1 MSPRRAVI
9 ESDVVRAAR
18 EIFWRQGYSNTSM
31 ADLEM
36 ATGLGRSR
44 IHSVYGGKRKL
55 FSRALED
62 YLDDVAHPM
71 LLPLEAEGAGRAEL
85 ADHFLGLARIIRRLA
100 VCDVSPGCM
109 VLNTVMEL
117 FVLGEEASE
126 AVRGYQQRTRQAFL
140 HALRSDSVAGP
151 DARADLLVLAQI
163 GVIVSSKL
171 DAEDAAQQAELEAAQ
186 IKSW

>member
-18 EIFWRQGYSNTSM
+18 EIFWRQGYSNTSL
-31 ADLEM
+31 ADLERV
-36 ATGLGRSR
+36 TGLRRSR
-44 IHSVYGGKRKL
+44 IHSVYGGKRRL

-71 LLPLEAEGAGRAEL
+71 LLPLEADGAGRAEL
-85 ADHFLGLARIIRRLA
+85 AEHFLGLARMIRRLA

-117 FVLGEEASE
+117 LVLGDDASD
-126 AVRGYQQRTRQAFL
+126 AVRTYQRRTKQAFVN
-140 HALRSDSVAGP
+140 ALRSDPVADP
-151 DARADLLVLAQI
+151 DALADLLVLAQI
-163 GVIVSSKL
+163 GVIVTSKL
-171 DAEDAAQQAELEAAQ
+171 DAEDAAHQAELQAAQ
-186 IKSW
+186 IKAW